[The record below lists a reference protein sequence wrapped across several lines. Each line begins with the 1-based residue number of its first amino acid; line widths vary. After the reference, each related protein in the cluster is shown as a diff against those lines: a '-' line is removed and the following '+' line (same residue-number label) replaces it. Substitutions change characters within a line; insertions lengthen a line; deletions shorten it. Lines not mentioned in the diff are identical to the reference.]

1 MSEKIH
7 RFGGFPSIA
16 KDIKEYSQLAIKMR
30 I

>member
-1 MSEKIH
+1 MNEKIH

-16 KDIKEYSQLAIKMR
+16 KAIKEYSQIAIKMG